1 MSEVLMAKGVN
12 GQLSVVGNRIKISR
26 RGFMAAMGGLRTK
39 GDKEIL
45 ISTISSIQMK
55 KAGLTNGYIQ
65 FTFLGGREAKGGVW
79 QATKDENTVVFNG
92 RQQREFEAL
101 KERIESIRDAP
112 IPTPS
117 SGLDDLERLAEL
129 KDRGVITDTEFEA
142 KKRQI
147 LGL

>member
-1 MSEVLMAKGVN
+1 MVKGVN

-26 RGFMAAMGGLRTK
+26 RGFMAAAGGLRTK

-65 FTFLGGREAKGGVW
+65 FTFMGGKEAKGGVW
-79 QATKDENTVVFNG
+79 QATKDENTVVFNS

-112 IPTPS
+112 IPPS

-129 KDRGVITDTEFEA
+129 KDRGVVTESEFEA